1 MSPPV
6 RIVTV
11 VRPVTHPDAADV
23 ELPSRP
29 DGTVDRYLDA
39 LTQVLLRHGL
49 ERASVADVAAELGVS
64 RMTVYRQAGN
74 VEQMVRLLISRELHR
89 LMETVTPAVAAAND
103 ADGLVD
109 VMANVI
115 EFLRDQPVVRKVL
128 VDEPAVIG
136 TFLVLHLPI
145 LLRRTNAISGPL
157 LETMMEDGRLARQDP
172 AQLADWLSRVVVN
185 TVIAPPPGPIRDHL
199 SFGVRP
205 VLEAGRTGSAR

>member
-1 MSPPV
+1 M
-6 RIVTV
+6 
-11 VRPVTHPDAADV
+11 

-205 VLEAGRTGSAR
+205 VLEAGRTGSARR

>member
-1 MSPPV
+1 M
-6 RIVTV
+6 
-11 VRPVTHPDAADV
+11 

-109 VMANVI
+109 VMADVI

>member
-1 MSPPV
+1 
-6 RIVTV
+6 
-11 VRPVTHPDAADV
+11 V

-74 VEQMVRLLISRELHR
+74 VDQMVRLLISRELHR

>member
-1 MSPPV
+1 M
-6 RIVTV
+6 
-11 VRPVTHPDAADV
+11 RPVTHPDAADV

-29 DGTVDRYLDA
+29 DGTADRYLDA

-109 VMANVI
+109 VMADVI
-115 EFLRDQPVVRKVL
+115 EFLRDQPVVAKVL
-128 VDEPAVIG
+128 SDEPAVIG
-136 TFLVLHLPI
+136 SFLVLHLPI

-157 LETMMEDGRLARQDP
+157 LEAMMDGGRLPRQDP

-205 VLEAGRTGSAR
+205 VLEAGRTGSARR

>member
-1 MSPPV
+1 M
-6 RIVTV
+6 
-11 VRPVTHPDAADV
+11 